1 MVQKWTLE
9 ETDHLLDLC
18 TRLDLR
24 FVVIADRFSN
34 GGEWAE
40 RNVEEVKD
48 RYYQVARRL
57 LLERGTGSNEE
68 LDHPI
73 LRDPYRVVNEIER
86 KRLLG
91 RLWTY
96 SRKQANEDQEV
107 RPSQLPETCH
117 P

>member
-1 MVQKWTLE
+1 MLQKWSLQ
-9 ETDHLLDLC
+9 ETNHLLDLC
-18 TRLDLR
+18 TRFDLR
-24 FVVIADRFSN
+24 FVVIADRFSD
-34 GGEWAE
+34 GGDWGE

-57 LLERGTGSNEE
+57 LLERGTRTEE
-68 LDHPI
+68 EMEHPI

-96 SRKQANEDQEV
+96 SRKQATEDQEV
-107 RPSQLPETCH
+107 RSG
-117 P
+117 